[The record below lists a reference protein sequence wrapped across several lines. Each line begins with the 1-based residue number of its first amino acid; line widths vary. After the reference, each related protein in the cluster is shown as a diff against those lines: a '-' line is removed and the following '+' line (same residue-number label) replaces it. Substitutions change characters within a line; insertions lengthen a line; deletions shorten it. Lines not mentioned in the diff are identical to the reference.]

1 VNGISSYGGVFF
13 LVIVTPLMLK
23 NNIYIIE
30 ILKDIT
36 QKGKILTKTI
46 VIEQSPLSVIMAD
59 IDLLKL

>member
-1 VNGISSYGGVFF
+1 MNGISSYGGVFF

>member
-1 VNGISSYGGVFF
+1 